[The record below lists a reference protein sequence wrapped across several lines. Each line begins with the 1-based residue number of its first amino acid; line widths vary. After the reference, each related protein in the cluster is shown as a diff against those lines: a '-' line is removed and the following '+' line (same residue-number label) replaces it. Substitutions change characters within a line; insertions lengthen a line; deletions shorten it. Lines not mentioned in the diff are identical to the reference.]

1 MDAVRTYW
9 QHCKRYMAWAGQ
21 HPGADESLGPCVPV
35 WLYGDDIRHSVREK
49 LTAMYMGHVLSKA
62 TFSMRSHFP
71 IFVIR
76 EAPEAAI
83 VSQYIRL
90 KLSPTY
96 SRYPKP
102 PNSQPK

>member
-21 HPGADESLGPCVPV
+21 HPGADESLGPCVPL

-76 EAPEAAI
+76 EALAAAK
-83 VSQYIRL
+83 SFPQH
-90 KLSPTY
+90 P
-96 SRYPKP
+96 
-102 PNSQPK
+102 